1 MNMPHDDA
9 DDVDHITPEQAFA
22 WQQSGEAVIVDVRTD
37 AERTWVGTVPGSVGL
52 SWVHWP
58 GMQPNA
64 EFDAAIQSVA
74 AYHAGKKLL
83 FLCRSGVRSIA
94 AARRATELGLEHC
107 YNILEGFEGALDE
120 NQQRGKCNG
129 WRCRGLPWV
138 QR

>member
-64 EFDAAIQSVA
+64 EFDAAIRSVA
-74 AYHAGKKLL
+74 AYQAGKKLL

-120 NQQRGKCNG
+120 NQQRGTCNG

>member
-1 MNMPHDDA
+1 MHENHPNYTGD
-9 DDVDHITPEQAFA
+9 ITPEQAFA

-52 SWVHWP
+52 SWVEWP

-64 EFDAAIQSVA
+64 VFDATVQALA
-74 AYHAGKKLL
+74 AHHAGKQLL
-83 FLCRSGVRSIA
+83 FLCRSGVRSVA
-94 AARRATELGLEHC
+94 AAQRATELGLEHC

-120 NQQRGKCNG
+120 RQQRNTCNG
-129 WRCRGLPWV
+129 WRYRGLPWT